1 MIKKFNEHNDYT
13 DLLLEKM
20 INESVL
26 YFSEVLR
33 DKLVSLS
40 GSSEIAAKLLELEG
54 TDVHSDVT
62 FVDLSKEVGLL
73 TFMAMDKAIAKLR
86 EVHPNATDADLQNNP
101 DIKTN
106 DIVYRKDISGGV
118 YGVYGDNIKYDD

>member
-33 DKLVSLS
+33 DRLTILS
-40 GSSEIAAKLLELEG
+40 GSSEIAKKLLELEG

-62 FVDLSKEVGLL
+62 FVDLSTTGTCFTCIFFWSCNISAKIFNNTNTTIEEV
-73 TFMAMDKAIAKLR
+73 
-86 EVHPNATDADLQNNP
+86 N
-101 DIKTN
+101 
-106 DIVYRKDISGGV
+106 
-118 YGVYGDNIKYDD
+118 